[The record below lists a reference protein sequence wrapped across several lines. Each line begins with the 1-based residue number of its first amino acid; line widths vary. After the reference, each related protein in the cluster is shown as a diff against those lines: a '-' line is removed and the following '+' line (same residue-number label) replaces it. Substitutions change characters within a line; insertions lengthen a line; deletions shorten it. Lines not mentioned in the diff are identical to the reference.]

1 MLGAIFFQ
9 EANAAQVLSPI
20 EAARDQGLV
29 ISAWTLTEMASV
41 GAIKER
47 MGAIDRPTRRRALS
61 TFQRFASSSL
71 AMTEIEPADFRSAAL
86 LIDGPDALRAG
97 DARHLAV
104 VKRLPADLATLDRRL
119 ADAATSCGVTL
130 LPMN

>member
-1 MLGAIFFQ
+1 
-9 EANAAQVLSPI
+9 
-20 EAARDQGLV
+20 
-29 ISAWTLTEMASV
+29 MASA

-86 LIDGPDALRAG
+86 LIDGPEALRAG
-97 DARHLAV
+97 DALHLAV
-104 VKRLPADLATLDRRL
+104 LKRLPSDLATLDRRL
-119 ADAATSCGVTL
+119 ADAATSHGVTL
-130 LPMN
+130 LPTI